1 VAVVAR
7 SIESALDSVND
18 DAEGNAT
25 IEEGAPV
32 DAAPVEHTSDLTD
45 GDDAETE
52 ES

>member
-7 SIESALDSVND
+7 SIESTLDSVNGD
-18 DAEGNAT
+18 VDRNAT
-25 IEEGAPV
+25 IEEGAPGE
-32 DAAPVEHTSDLTD
+32 ATPVEPISDLTD